1 MLKKFEQY
9 RKTLKRRHIYGH
21 PLSVVAAPHNVE
33 GLKRSGHAWQRLSLR
48 SPPNSV
54 ASSQRSTLWS
64 GMSRTA
70 WTDSTQRV
78 APILLRHGVAG
89 FIPPCLPSPA
99 ERPPSGPCCE
109 SGRTYSKRALQSL
122 PAAVEQLVYILA
134 PPSDLPL
141 AAIMAHCIPMSASAI
156 CSRTTS

>member
-1 MLKKFEQY
+1 
-9 RKTLKRRHIYGH
+9 
-21 PLSVVAAPHNVE
+21 
-33 GLKRSGHAWQRLSLR
+33 
-48 SPPNSV
+48 
-54 ASSQRSTLWS
+54 
-64 GMSRTA
+64 MSRTA

-109 SGRTYSKRALQSL
+109 SGRTYSKPALQRF

-156 CSRTTS
+156 CSRNFLTRRSLRLSVVVLRFREGSGCTSL